1 VEERTYLDYL
11 EDILDT
17 CRKAQKFTRGLD
29 FDAFEA
35 DDKSSFAV
43 VRAVEIIGEAAKQIP
58 AEVRGRYPEVPWSD
72 MARMR
77 DKLIR
82 GYSTV
87 DLAVVWKTVV
97 EDLPL
102 LLEVLPRVLE
112 GESQG

>member
-1 VEERTYLDYL
+1 VEERTYLDYI
-11 EDILDT
+11 EDILDA
-17 CRKAQKFTRGLD
+17 CRKAQKFARGLD

-58 AEVRGRYPEVPWSD
+58 ADVCLRHPAVPWSD

-77 DKLIR
+77 DKLIH

-87 DLAVVWKTVV
+87 DLEVVWKTVV

-112 GESQG
+112 SERAS